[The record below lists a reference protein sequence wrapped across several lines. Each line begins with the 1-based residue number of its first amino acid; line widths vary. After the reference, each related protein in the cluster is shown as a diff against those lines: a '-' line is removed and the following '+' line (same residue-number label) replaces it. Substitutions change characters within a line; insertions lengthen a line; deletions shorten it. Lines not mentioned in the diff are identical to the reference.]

1 MDVDLLPH
9 GSSRKG
15 LGGFRSSQDDMKIET
30 EGSAWGKKVECPQEL
45 PKGTQS

>member
-1 MDVDLLPH
+1 MLPH

-15 LGGFRSSQDDMKIET
+15 LKGFRSSQDDVKIEAKGT
-30 EGSAWGKKVECPQEL
+30 RRSKTGECPQEL